1 MTTRFPNNQI
11 GNTSIFKLVIVSEIW
26 LMYIIMSVIIAAY
39 SDQLY
44 LYLFIY
50 FYKRLISAYI
60 NLPLLEL

>member
-1 MTTRFPNNQI
+1 MIT
-11 GNTSIFKLVIVSEIW
+11 
-26 LMYIIMSVIIAAY
+26 AAY

-50 FYKRLISAYI
+50 FYKRLSSAYM